1 MEVDFLQP
9 FLDIEAKT
17 ALVNPGEVTM
27 AQNLDIGIVEG
38 ETVEEVFRDS
48 FWAGVRVSAGMTRK
62 WPLNRLIR
70 SIRVIR
76 VQTLS
81 LAALHT
87 EGAEDGS
94 EDGDDEIDYFLN
106 CFLFHFY

>member
-1 MEVDFLQP
+1 MQSVKSVGELQ
-9 FLDIEAKT
+9 I
-17 ALVNPGEVTM
+17 
-27 AQNLDIGIVEG
+27 
-38 ETVEEVFRDS
+38 
-48 FWAGVRVSAGMTRK
+48 
-62 WPLNRLIR
+62 
-70 SIRVIR
+70 
-76 VQTLS
+76 S